1 MDVNYEPVDTELRT
15 LYGLKLEQKRNTAVI
30 DKKMFD
36 TVMTDK
42 SKQVR
47 DQLTFF
53 TIELHLI

>member
-1 MDVNYEPVDTELRT
+1 MDVNYEPVDSELRT

-47 DQLTFF
+47 DQLTYF
-53 TIELHLI
+53 TTELHLI